1 MDDHEALRLLS
12 EVVENVKRTTEV
24 HKPRFYKIYES
35 ATAAVARISSH
46 IENKNLRTCFF
57 YFSMLEAV
65 LEARYNYV
73 LQNKIKEQLKASAK
87 LPEELKEI
95 AFFASTQVTIS
106 VLGDEE
112 GRDVINIE
120 RLRGD
125 LEKAL
130 RGLDEG
136 IRTTIFS
143 SILSAI
149 RMLYDKF
156 VEEGCR
162 EMIRF
167 YDDLLKSCKKGWQ
180 EVYDTFM
187 EFMLKMDRE
196 AIIWLR
202 GR

>member
-156 VEEGCR
+156 VEEGCK

>member
-1 MDDHEALRLLS
+1 
-12 EVVENVKRTTEV
+12 
-24 HKPRFYKIYES
+24 
-35 ATAAVARISSH
+35 
-46 IENKNLRTCFF
+46 
-57 YFSMLEAV
+57 
-65 LEARYNYV
+65 
-73 LQNKIKEQLKASAK
+73 
-87 LPEELKEI
+87 
-95 AFFASTQVTIS
+95 
-106 VLGDEE
+106 
-112 GRDVINIE
+112 
-120 RLRGD
+120 LRGD

-156 VEEGCR
+156 VEEGCK